1 MSDSEIKWYTLEKHD
16 TKDIKDG
23 HINGISVLKGI
34 GGGCDEEAV
43 RVVGSMPD
51 WKPGYDDGEPVD
63 VEFRMPIRFT
73 LK

>member
-1 MSDSEIKWYTLEKHD
+1 MSEEWR
-16 TKDIKDG
+16 
-23 HINGISVLKGI
+23 SVGCGR

-51 WKPGYDDGEPVD
+51 WTPGYDDGEPVD